1 MAANLPTRAPLLD
14 QIMKVAT
21 QPRRPPGKGEW
32 RMEVRGWRMD
42 GGGRRLE
49 DGEWGMDDGGLRV
62 EV

>member
-42 GGGRRLE
+42 GGGWRNVLPMRTE
-49 DGEWGMDDGGLRV
+49 PIASGT
-62 EV
+62 